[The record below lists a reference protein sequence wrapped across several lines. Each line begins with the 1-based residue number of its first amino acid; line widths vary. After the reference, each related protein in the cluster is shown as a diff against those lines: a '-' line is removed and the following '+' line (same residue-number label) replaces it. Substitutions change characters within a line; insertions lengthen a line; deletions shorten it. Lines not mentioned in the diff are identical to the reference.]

1 MASPRNIVV
10 AMSGGVDSSVAAGL
24 LHEAGHRVLGV
35 TLRLL
40 GKETGFGCCG
50 TTKDIDDARA
60 VCGRLGV
67 PHYVFDFAKTFE
79 QKIMDPFLDSYLGGE
94 TPNPCIN
101 CNRYVKFDALLK
113 KAVALGADAV
123 ATGHYARVETAAGD
137 DGPVYRLRRARD
149 AQKDQS
155 YVLYHLG
162 QAELSRLMFPV
173 GHMEKAEVRA
183 AAHRLGLNTA
193 DKPESMEICF
203 VPGANT
209 AAYVRDEAERKE
221 LLARTVRPGPIK
233 DKNGR
238 VLGTH
243 KGVAFYTRGQREGL
257 GLSVGRPLYVVDLD
271 PAANTVFVGDDRD
284 TLSDT
289 FDVGDAHWVHGRPP
303 AAEFAAYVQIRSR
316 HSPVGAVLTVTEEGL
331 RVRAEGL
338 RAVTPGQAAVFY
350 DGDDVIGG
358 GVIRRASLREPVAP
372 GSPL

>member
-1 MASPRNIVV
+1 MTSPRNIVV

-24 LHEAGHRVLGV
+24 LHEAGHRVIGV

-67 PHYVFDFAKTFE
+67 PHYVFDFAQTFE
-79 QKIMDPFLDSYLGGE
+79 QKIMDPFLQSYLGGE

-113 KAVALGADAV
+113 KALTLGADAV
-123 ATGHYARVETAAGD
+123 ATGHYARVEKAAGD
-137 DGPVYRLRRARD
+137 AGPVYRLRRARD

-162 QAELSRLMFPV
+162 QSELSRLMFPV
-173 GHMEKAEVRA
+173 GAMEKADVRA
-183 AAHRLGLNTA
+183 AAHRLGLRTA

-233 DKNGR
+233 DKTGR

-257 GLSVGRPLYVVDLD
+257 RISVGRPLYVVDLD
-271 PAANTVFVGDDRD
+271 PATNTVFVGDDRD
-284 TLSDT
+284 TVSDT
-289 FDVGDAHWVHGRPP
+289 FEVGDAHWVHGRPP
-303 AAEFAAYVQIRSR
+303 ATEFAAYVQIRSR
-316 HSPVGAVLTVTEEGL
+316 HSPVGAVLTVTDDGL

>member
-1 MASPRNIVV
+1 MTAPRNIVV
-10 AMSGGVDSSVAAGL
+10 AMSGGVDSSVAAAL
-24 LHEAGHRVLGV
+24 LHEAGHRVIGV

-67 PHYVFDFAKTFE
+67 PHYVFDFAQTFE
-79 QKIMDPFLDSYLGGE
+79 QKIMDPFLQSYLGGE

-113 KAVALGADAV
+113 KAVTLGADAV
-123 ATGHYARVETAAGD
+123 ATGHYARVEKAAGD
-137 DGPVYRLRRARD
+137 AGPVYRLRRARD

-162 QAELSRLMFPV
+162 QAELSRLLFPV
-173 GHMEKAEVRA
+173 GDMEKADVRA
-183 AAHRLGLNTA
+183 AAHRLGLRTA

-233 DKNGR
+233 DKTGR

-257 GLSVGRPLYVVDLD
+257 GISVGRPLYVVDLD
-271 PAANTVFVGDDRD
+271 PATNTVFVGDDRD

-289 FDVGDAHWVHGRPP
+289 FEVADAHWVHGRPP

-316 HSPVGAVLTVTEEGL
+316 HSPVGAVLTVTAEGL
-331 RVRAEGL
+331 RVKAEGL

-358 GVIRRASLREPVAP
+358 GVIRRAALREPVAP

>member
-1 MASPRNIVV
+1 MTAPRNIVV
-10 AMSGGVDSSVAAGL
+10 AMSGGVDSSVAAAL
-24 LHEAGHRVLGV
+24 LHEAGHRVIGV

-67 PHYVFDFAKTFE
+67 PHYVFDFAQTFE
-79 QKIMDPFLDSYLGGE
+79 QKIMDPFLQSYLGGE

-113 KAVALGADAV
+113 KAVTLGADAV
-123 ATGHYARVETAAGD
+123 ATGHYARVEKAAGD
-137 DGPVYRLRRARD
+137 AGPVYRLRRARD

-162 QAELSRLMFPV
+162 QAELSRLLFPV
-173 GHMEKAEVRA
+173 GDMEKADVRA
-183 AAHRLGLNTA
+183 AAHRLGLRTA

-233 DKNGR
+233 DKTGR

-257 GLSVGRPLYVVDLD
+257 GISVGRPLYVVDLD
-271 PAANTVFVGDDRD
+271 PATNTVFVGDDRD

-289 FDVGDAHWVHGRPP
+289 FEVADAHWVHGRPP

-316 HSPVGAVLTVTEEGL
+316 HSPVGAVLTVTADGL
-331 RVRAEGL
+331 RVKAEGL

-358 GVIRRASLREPVAP
+358 GVIRRAALR
-372 GSPL
+372 

>member
-1 MASPRNIVV
+1 MTAPRNIVV
-10 AMSGGVDSSVAAGL
+10 AMSGGVDSSVAAAL
-24 LHEAGHRVLGV
+24 LHEAGHRVIGV

-67 PHYVFDFAKTFE
+67 PHYVFDFAQTFE
-79 QKIMDPFLDSYLGGE
+79 QKIMDPFLQSYLGGE

-113 KAVALGADAV
+113 KAVTLGADAV
-123 ATGHYARVETAAGD
+123 ATGHYARVEKAAGD
-137 DGPVYRLRRARD
+137 AGPVYRLRRARD

-162 QAELSRLMFPV
+162 QAELSRLLFPV
-173 GHMEKAEVRA
+173 GDMEKADVRA
-183 AAHRLGLNTA
+183 AAHRLGLRTA

-221 LLARTVRPGPIK
+221 LQARTVRPGPIK
-233 DKNGR
+233 DKTGR

-243 KGVAFYTRGQREGL
+243 KGVAYYTRGQREGL
-257 GLSVGRPLYVVDLD
+257 GISVGRPLYVVDLD
-271 PAANTVFVGDDRD
+271 PATNTVFVGDDRD

-289 FDVGDAHWVHGRPP
+289 FEVADAHWVHGRPP

-316 HSPVGAVLTVTEEGL
+316 HSPVGAVLTVTADGL
-331 RVRAEGL
+331 RVKAEGL

-358 GVIRRASLREPVAP
+358 GVIRRAALR
-372 GSPL
+372 